1 MVIVTYK
8 ETITE
13 TMRTLLWRK
22 WNLGCGLFQ
31 IQFARISGNYQNSI
45 FFQFC
50 MAQIIYFRR
59 SQRFVISSQVRFVM
73 DLFSRKIVFLGN
85 VLVGIFVNIAA
96 IIAIVYG
103 RLYKQ
108 KSFTFVLNL
117 FISNLLFCSIGT
129 PISTSSVFLPT
140 SQRGSMCPFSGF
152 LVYSL
157 SGITYWSIALVSINR
172 YVFIVHFTHFDA
184 IFSPR
189 KTGIILVVTWLYYPI
204 VFSLPMTEIWGRYD
218 FVANRELCTP
228 FTSNDGF
235 RIYVLVSTVL
245 FTALPIAFCYIAIL
259 WKVKKTLNQVNI
271 ADREMSRRQ
280 RSEKQLVQSVVVMIT
295 VYVFLHIPFIV
306 TTLFDPTLRKFSAWI
321 HFFALYL
328 VMLSYWVNTLT
339 YSLMNQQ
346 IKKSIQKLLKNIFKA
361 KETHQS
367 K

>member
-8 ETITE
+8 EIITE

-140 SQRGSMCPFSGF
+140 SQRG
-152 LVYSL
+152 
-157 SGITYWSIALVSINR
+157 
-172 YVFIVHFTHFDA
+172 
-184 IFSPR
+184 
-189 KTGIILVVTWLYYPI
+189 
-204 VFSLPMTEIWGRYD
+204 
-218 FVANRELCTP
+218 
-228 FTSNDGF
+228 
-235 RIYVLVSTVL
+235 
-245 FTALPIAFCYIAIL
+245 
-259 WKVKKTLNQVNI
+259 
-271 ADREMSRRQ
+271 
-280 RSEKQLVQSVVVMIT
+280 
-295 VYVFLHIPFIV
+295 
-306 TTLFDPTLRKFSAWI
+306 
-321 HFFALYL
+321 
-328 VMLSYWVNTLT
+328 
-339 YSLMNQQ
+339 
-346 IKKSIQKLLKNIFKA
+346 
-361 KETHQS
+361 
-367 K
+367 